1 MDDEMESSS
10 SIEAP
15 TRPAARVLTVVAIV
29 LALSLISAC
38 GRDSS
43 ERREEL
49 ATTPARRLVGIWD
62 ATLWLDRPI
71 APGTGHQPPRQ
82 VAGSM
87 AFLEDHV
94 GSLSPEEL
102 SNPTHVG
109 VYDIDFRALGFQP
122 RGPDGMPAL
131 VARTEASIAAPSASA
146 PTGTPVS
153 IVLDP
158 GSTRFPLRLE
168 GAIAGDSVSGTWTAG
183 QSLGGGGRFTLQR
196 HRSIP

>member
-1 MDDEMESSS
+1 MEGS
-10 SIEAP
+10 AGQV
-15 TRPAARVLTVVAIV
+15 ARAFAVATIV
-29 LALSLISAC
+29 LALSLIIGC

-62 ATLWLDRPI
+62 ATFWLDRPV
-71 APGTGHQPPRQ
+71 APGTAQKPPRQ
-82 VAGSM
+82 VSGSM

-146 PTGTPVS
+146 PTGAPVS

-158 GSTRFPLRLE
+158 GSTRFPLRLV
-168 GAIAGDSVSGTWTAG
+168 GTIAGDSVSGTWTAG